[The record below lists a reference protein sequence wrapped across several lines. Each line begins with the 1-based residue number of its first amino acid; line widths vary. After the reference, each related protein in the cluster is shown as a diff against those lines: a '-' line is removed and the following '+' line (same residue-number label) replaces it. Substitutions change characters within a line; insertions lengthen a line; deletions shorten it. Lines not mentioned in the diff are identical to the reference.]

1 MARSVHSKGWGPDE
15 IKLLE
20 NEVKRAAKEN
30 LPMRSVFNA
39 VAAETG
45 RQPNSVRNY
54 YYTAC
59 REGELVPTASRR
71 APARAFSAEETN
83 AMYKIIAE
91 AQAKGISVRKT
102 TLAMANGNKTDALRL
117 QNKYR
122 ALIRDKEPP
131 KPRRSVPVRDLANM
145 ARDARLVDGLDADAL
160 FSNLAVLFRQASGK

>member
-1 MARSVHSKGWGPDE
+1 MARTVHSKGWSPDE

-20 NEVKRAAKEN
+20 TEVKHATKEN

-39 VAAETG
+39 VAAATG

-59 REGELVPTASRR
+59 REGDLVPTASRR
-71 APARAFSAEETN
+71 APARAFSAEETS

-122 ALIRDKEPP
+122 ALIRDKEPQR
-131 KPRRSVPVRDLANM
+131 PRRSVPVRDLANM
-145 ARDARLVDGLDADAL
+145 ARDARLVEGLDADAL